1 MIFDSLGYKH
11 TNQEGKKKKQ
21 NRPSLVPIKGPGT
34 HRFVQKVNYTS
45 IYQPLMRN
53 YPN

>member
-1 MIFDSLGYKH
+1 MVFESLGYNH
-11 TNQEGKKKKQ
+11 TDQEGK
-21 NRPSLVPIKGPGT
+21 NRINPKRSPLKGPGT
-34 HRFVQKVNYTS
+34 HRLVQKVNYTS